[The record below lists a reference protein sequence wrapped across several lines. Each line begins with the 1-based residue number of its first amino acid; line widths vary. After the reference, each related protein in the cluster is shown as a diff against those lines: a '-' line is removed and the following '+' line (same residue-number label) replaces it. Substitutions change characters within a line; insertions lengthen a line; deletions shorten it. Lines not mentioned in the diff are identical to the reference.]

1 MEEFALAVRQAPAS
15 ELWFWVLIL
24 VVFSVVAARAA
35 IRRLRRAHIVE
46 DVPTSRVRSASQG
59 YVELQGQAQ
68 LLPGPPNISP
78 LTSTN
83 CCWWTYRV
91 EQRVI
96 SKRKGRREARWKTI
110 SRGTSEELFLLV
122 DDTGKAVV
130 DPWGADVMTVSGERW
145 YGTLRHPT
153 PNMRRSRYNGSYRY
167 SERRLEIGDPIYAI
181 GAFRTERESVESMPI
196 EEEVRELLA
205 SWKRDQR
212 LLHERFDNNRDGII
226 SIEEW
231 EVARAAAHREVE
243 KSRGQRAVRPG
254 LDILAHP
261 DDDRPYLLAALP
273 QPRVARRL
281 RGSAFL
287 LTLLTLGLMTL
298 LITILSA
305 RFA

>member
-1 MEEFALAVRQAPAS
+1 MEEFVLAVREAQTS
-15 ELWFWVLIL
+15 ELWFWLLIL
-24 VVFSVVAARAA
+24 SVFALVAARAS
-35 IRRLRRAHIVE
+35 IRRIRRAHIVE

-68 LLPGPPNISP
+68 MLPGPPNISP

-91 EQRVI
+91 QQKVI
-96 SKRKGRREARWKTI
+96 SKRNGRREASWRTI
-110 SRGTSEELFLLV
+110 SKGTSEEPFLLV
-122 DDTGKAVV
+122 DDTGKAIV
-130 DPWGADVMTVSGERW
+130 DPWGADVMTVAGERW
-145 YGTLRHPT
+145 YGALRHPT

-167 SERRLEIGDPIYAI
+167 SEKRLEIGDPIYAI
-181 GAFRTERESVESMPI
+181 GAFRTERENVENTPV

-212 LLHERFDNNRDGII
+212 RLHERFDNNRDGII
-226 SIEEW
+226 SIDEW
-231 EVARAAAHREVE
+231 EVARAAARSEVQ
-243 KSRGQRAVRPG
+243 KSRSQRAVRPG

-287 LTLLTLGLMTL
+287 LLLLSLGLTAL
-298 LITILSA
+298 LIAILSA
-305 RFA
+305 RFP